1 MSKYTTKYLIAEWR
15 EIIERQQAEYAALAA
30 AHDAAMAEAERRQAA
45 ALHLLRDIDDSLV
58 ALTRGYQP
66 TGNAERRNAAYLA
79 LCNHVA
85 RKAINAAILLGW
97 QRPEPG
103 YDLAEQLAEALARA
117 EAAEAQIAAAR
128 EDGARSM
135 AEWSDEPDHDYSFC
149 KRGKGGWLP
158 IPGEQALAA
167 WQAQQTKSTGVSN
180 DA

>member
-30 AHDAAMAEAERRQAA
+30 AHDAALAEAERRQAA

-117 EAAEAQIAAAR
+117 EAAEAQLAAAR
-128 EDGARSM
+128 ADGARAFVRWFRGVSEL
-135 AEWSDEPDHDYSFC
+135 AFGDERAPYWTWD
-149 KRGKGGWLP
+149 
-158 IPGEQALAA
+158 EALAA